1 MKYLLAFCKY
11 SSYKNVNRYRKYRV
25 SVLQRKIIK
34 MLVTNWKAVSIPAG
48 IKMVSTIWIP
58 QSSERHENII
68 YIIRKYISIN

>member
-1 MKYLLAFCKY
+1 
-11 SSYKNVNRYRKYRV
+11 
-25 SVLQRKIIK
+25 